1 VDDQLL
7 QQPCEKRNHTI
18 QRHWKTVNGGDRRLV
33 DSIMSCIS
41 CIVYWKISSIEPWLI
56 FAINHASRWTTRS
69 SCQCWIF
76 TTSKGEREDPSWTS
90 VDGTTATLIGEKL
103 NVPTWY
109 PLATP
114 LMWCHGNNL
123 SSGSRSAAGRKRM
136 VSEDNVFALEFSS
149 VAKSLKALVDAYAAN
164 IVLWMKPRLRLSNL
178 RLKTRLLKEGINCLI
193 IM

>member
-1 VDDQLL
+1 MTYQVCMLIHITVKCRLSARHDT
-7 QQPCEKRNHTI
+7 HTFLMQELGWYHCSFFI
-18 QRHWKTVNGGDRRLV
+18 AKCAG
-33 DSIMSCIS
+33 
-41 CIVYWKISSIEPWLI
+41 
-56 FAINHASRWTTRS
+56 
-69 SCQCWIF
+69 IF